1 MFRYYREAGTLASF
15 SLIHIRYTII
25 YLHHVKIVRKSMLH
39 IHVTTR
45 VMSHK
50 HTRHMLAMIVTPFDL
65 AMQFRPYRC
74 R

>member
-39 IHVTTR
+39 IHVTTLE
-45 VMSHK
+45 VC
-50 HTRHMLAMIVTPFDL
+50 HTNTPDTCL
-65 AMQFRPYRC
+65 L
-74 R
+74 